1 MTKLLQHIKHII
13 MLKKN
18 CLKFEYKAIRLFNN
32 CHSKFFFFFR
42 FSIFFFFFE
51 DNTIEFLF
59 HRIGTYIKKIG
70 AGDMF
75 PAQQIPNPNNKVA
88 RGA

>member
-1 MTKLLQHIKHII
+1 MVLNLGTKMGNNI
-13 MLKKN
+13 
-18 CLKFEYKAIRLFNN
+18 LFLA
-32 CHSKFFFFFR
+32 KYTLV
-42 FSIFFFFFE
+42 FFFE

-59 HRIGTYIKKIG
+59 HSIEAYIKKRG

-75 PAQQIPNPNNKVA
+75 PVQQIPNLDNKVV

>member
-1 MTKLLQHIKHII
+1 MVLNLGTKMGNNI
-13 MLKKN
+13 
-18 CLKFEYKAIRLFNN
+18 LFLA
-32 CHSKFFFFFR
+32 KYTLV
-42 FSIFFFFFE
+42 FFFFFE

-59 HRIGTYIKKIG
+59 HRIEAYIKKRG

-75 PAQQIPNPNNKVA
+75 PAQQIPNPDNKAA

>member
-1 MTKLLQHIKHII
+1 MII
-13 MLKKN
+13 
-18 CLKFEYKAIRLFNN
+18 
-32 CHSKFFFFFR
+32 
-42 FSIFFFFFE
+42 FFFE

-59 HRIGTYIKKIG
+59 HRIENYIKKIG

-75 PAQQIPNPNNKVA
+75 PVQQIPNPNNKVA

>member
-1 MTKLLQHIKHII
+1 MSLEPKKLKHSSKKSWYSTSI
-13 MLKKN
+13 LKWVTIYCFLLN
-18 CLKFEYKAIRLFNN
+18 THLF
-32 CHSKFFFFFR
+32 
-42 FSIFFFFFE
+42 FFFFFE

-75 PAQQIPNPNNKVA
+75 SAQQIPNPNNKVA